1 MTRNPKLRANSG
13 FSLLEVLIAVVI
25 LATGLLALAAL
36 QGSLAR
42 NSADAKVRSR
52 IVSLLSA
59 EMDNERSTA
68 YDAVASL
75 GAPISANSPD
85 CTDLSVLN
93 AVEVAACDAG
103 LSNLTLNRTVT
114 QYGANV
120 GGTAFD
126 AGAPAG
132 SNKAEFKVITVT
144 ATWTDAT
151 GQTRSSSMRS
161 TLSAL
166 ALQVNNPL
174 VDNDSDNEFPAGPVV
189 RQSSPV
195 TAGMIPI
202 ALGNGDSTA
211 ASNPT
216 PELVGKNQNQ
226 TLVGTRFNVLTYTPT
241 DNNLAIIQQRI
252 ETEVIKCTCQY
263 GAGGSNLG
271 EIYRTAQWPAVWTG
285 SRYELY
291 VPDDNKAAPGQQWS
305 AGPKS
310 GVTQSALCQ
319 ECCRDHHDDYT
330 NTTDPRFDPESTATS
345 YVKYN
350 DNSGTLTTVTPGGSS
365 TYVDACRVLRVDG
378 LWRTASDMYAR
389 QFGLLETESVSGV
402 QAKTGLPTTNAT
414 SRYTT
419 YVKDFLQQYD
429 GTDALPP
436 SNAQSLFDDT
446 TRQLNLP
453 AEVAID
459 TPSNSDRRY
468 LHGRGLYVDHLEK
481 QAREALAKSL
491 ADRREEDQCLEG
503 GSDLAD
509 CVLPFLPFTTIN
521 LTEIAK
527 WRGTD
532 TTVLNVNNDGAL
544 ATDPNQPFG
553 GRTLGKKVGI
563 ADTEAKVRHSNS
575 GVAASTVILGAVDD
589 KGDAT
594 TLTDKQT
601 FNVGGSNSATGDDF
615 YVNINGGPANYVL
628 WYIFSGDTNECQ
640 GSVHLRQCSTNTTL
654 PLPGSIRLESYSGEE
669 MVTTAISSISGFQ
682 CYDSKGALRAVE
694 DTTVLRPVFHNYQ
707 ISSISNGGSVVTV
720 NNDGLTTETTTISF
734 PSITTSMDALNP
746 IQITLADQTSP
757 VPATFSSCL
766 ADKVQSNYYIKSVTW
781 TKPWVVTP

>member
-1 MTRNPKLRANSG
+1 MVMTRNPKLRANSG

-319 ECCRDHHDDYT
+319 
-330 NTTDPRFDPESTATS
+330 
-345 YVKYN
+345 
-350 DNSGTLTTVTPGGSS
+350 
-365 TYVDACRVLRVDG
+365 
-378 LWRTASDMYAR
+378 
-389 QFGLLETESVSGV
+389 
-402 QAKTGLPTTNAT
+402 
-414 SRYTT
+414 
-419 YVKDFLQQYD
+419 
-429 GTDALPP
+429 
-436 SNAQSLFDDT
+436 
-446 TRQLNLP
+446 
-453 AEVAID
+453 
-459 TPSNSDRRY
+459 
-468 LHGRGLYVDHLEK
+468 
-481 QAREALAKSL
+481 
-491 ADRREEDQCLEG
+491 
-503 GSDLAD
+503 
-509 CVLPFLPFTTIN
+509 
-521 LTEIAK
+521 
-527 WRGTD
+527 
-532 TTVLNVNNDGAL
+532 
-544 ATDPNQPFG
+544 
-553 GRTLGKKVGI
+553 
-563 ADTEAKVRHSNS
+563 
-575 GVAASTVILGAVDD
+575 
-589 KGDAT
+589 
-594 TLTDKQT
+594 
-601 FNVGGSNSATGDDF
+601 
-615 YVNINGGPANYVL
+615 
-628 WYIFSGDTNECQ
+628 
-640 GSVHLRQCSTNTTL
+640 
-654 PLPGSIRLESYSGEE
+654 
-669 MVTTAISSISGFQ
+669 
-682 CYDSKGALRAVE
+682 
-694 DTTVLRPVFHNYQ
+694 
-707 ISSISNGGSVVTV
+707 
-720 NNDGLTTETTTISF
+720 
-734 PSITTSMDALNP
+734 
-746 IQITLADQTSP
+746 
-757 VPATFSSCL
+757 
-766 ADKVQSNYYIKSVTW
+766 
-781 TKPWVVTP
+781 